1 MKTILVYTQKVNAS
15 YNELLLS
22 LMREGRRRGWSFAVV
37 DPVFGVDEAA
47 HMAALF
53 EILKPA
59 GFVGGYVDAG
69 GIPIVPPPHLP
80 SVWFDTSDAPK
91 GACVVRH
98 DNASFGVAAAEAL
111 FQGARSYAVFGL
123 KPHKW
128 SEIRERAFAAYLR
141 DKGCECHRVRLNARS
156 DGQYMAIDEVR
167 DALNKIKHLE
177 RPVSI
182 FAVTDRLSNIILMT
196 AESLGIKCPHDIRVV
211 GVDDNEIDC
220 MGSPVTLSSVHPDW
234 AEGGRLVAEAL
245 DLQMRGE
252 KTEREYL
259 YGAAGVTRRAS
270 TRDVYRRPRD
280 EHVERGLAFIAA
292 EFATPIGV
300 SDVVAAMGCS
310 CGHGELRF
318 REETGKSILETIAD
332 MRWERL
338 NVLLRRRDANIAELP
353 RMCGFRTASA
363 LRQFFR
369 RRAGMSMTD
378 WRRHVAKEIDAK

>member
-1 MKTILVYTQKVNAS
+1 
-15 YNELLLS
+15 
-22 LMREGRRRGWSFAVV
+22 
-37 DPVFGVDEAA
+37 
-47 HMAALF
+47 
-53 EILKPA
+53 
-59 GFVGGYVDAG
+59 
-69 GIPIVPPPHLP
+69 
-80 SVWFDTSDAPK
+80 
-91 GACVVRH
+91 
-98 DNASFGVAAAEAL
+98 
-111 FQGARSYAVFGL
+111 
-123 KPHKW
+123 
-128 SEIRERAFAAYLR
+128 
-141 DKGCECHRVRLNARS
+141 
-156 DGQYMAIDEVR
+156 
-167 DALNKIKHLE
+167 
-177 RPVSI
+177 
-182 FAVTDRLSNIILMT
+182 
-196 AESLGIKCPHDIRVV
+196 
-211 GVDDNEIDC
+211 
-220 MGSPVTLSSVHPDW
+220 
-234 AEGGRLVAEAL
+234 
-245 DLQMRGE
+245 MRGE

-292 EFATPIGV
+292 EFASPIGV